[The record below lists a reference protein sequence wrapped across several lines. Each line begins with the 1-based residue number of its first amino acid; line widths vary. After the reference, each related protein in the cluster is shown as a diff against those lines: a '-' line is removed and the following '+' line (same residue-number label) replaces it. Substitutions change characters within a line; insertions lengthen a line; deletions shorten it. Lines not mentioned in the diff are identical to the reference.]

1 MYMARYD
8 RKLTSEDL
16 QNGVLFPDELMEEI
30 RDQIAMCGEDQ
41 CGERI
46 YFENAGGA
54 PTLKKVCDVAAWAS
68 QIPDFP
74 NRPTPGA
81 QPLQKMVT
89 EGIADAKLT
98 FGAKSG
104 AILCDLT
111 VSKSIFTMT
120 GVIMNAIPGTNVV
133 TSNLE
138 HPATYDA
145 CRFFGGI
152 LNKEVRVAEI
162 NQETGAIDVDDL
174 LSKIDINTCL
184 LSLIHA
190 SNVIG
195 TVNDI
200 ETIIREARKIKPDLY
215 VLLDCTQHIPHG
227 TIDVEALQVD
237 AAGFAPYKILG
248 KRGLGI
254 GWVSDRVAKLPH
266 PHFLDG
272 AADDWDLGNYEPA
285 GMAALTM
292 VNDYICWIGQQFS
305 DETDRRALF
314 VAGMNAIEL
323 HERALISRMMNGT
336 ETIPGVKDI
345 PGVKLYFMDD
355 LTKRDAILP
364 MTFDNLE
371 AVPAMK
377 KYIENGIYLYNR
389 SLSNK
394 MSRRVLNSAGIP
406 SIVRVAPLH
415 FNTKE
420 EIDRFL
426 QVTAKIASG
435 EL

>member
-1 MYMARYD
+1 MANYSRT
-8 RKLTSEDL
+8 LTEQDIR
-16 QNGVLFPDELMEEI
+16 NGVLFPDELMIQI

-41 CGERI
+41 CGKRI

-54 PTLKKVCDVAAWAS
+54 PTLKKVCEVAAWAS
-68 QIPDFP
+68 EIPDFP

-120 GVIMNAIPGTNVV
+120 GVIMNAVPGTNVV

-152 LNKEVRVAEI
+152 MNKEVRVAQI
-162 NQETGAIDVDDL
+162 DKKTGAIDIDDL
-174 LSKIDINTCL
+174 LSKIDLNTCL

-200 ETIIREARKIKPDLY
+200 ETIVREARKIKPDLY
-215 VLLDCTQHIPHG
+215 ILLDCTQHIPHG
-227 TIDVEALQVD
+227 TIDVEALNID

-254 GWVSDRVAKLPH
+254 GWLSERASLLPH

-272 AADDWDLGNYEPA
+272 AVNDWDLGNYEPA

-292 VNDYICWIGQQFS
+292 VNDYICWIGSQFIDS
-305 DETDRRALF
+305 DDRRTLF
-314 VAGMNAIEL
+314 VAGMEAIEL
-323 HERALISRMMNGT
+323 HERALMYRMLNGT
-336 ETIPGVKDI
+336 SDAPGVKDI

-355 LTKRDAILP
+355 LTRRDAILP
-364 MTFDNLE
+364 MTFDTLD
-371 AVPAMK
+371 AVSAMK
-377 KYIENGIYLYNR
+377 KYIANGIYLYNR
-389 SLSNK
+389 ALSNK
-394 MSRRVLNSAGIP
+394 MSRRVLDSAGIP

-426 QVTAKIASG
+426 HITMQIAKG